1 MLTARAPQDLPKKLA
16 MACSSKFI
24 ITDPFTFFFDD
35 EVNVVQNFSW
45 NVTNDFP
52 AIKILVLEPK
62 FRLVLFLFW
71 LYYLHLHPTK
81 LFLYIRYILVKKL
94 WL

>member
-24 ITDPFTFFFDD
+24 ITDPSTFFFDD
-35 EVNVVQNFSW
+35 EVNIVHNFSW

-52 AIKILVLEPK
+52 AIKILVFGSIAIKIWFGSISILALSST
-62 FRLVLFLFW
+62 FASNQAVS
-71 LYYLHLHPTK
+71 LY
-81 LFLYIRYILVKKL
+81 R
-94 WL
+94 

>member
-24 ITDPFTFFFDD
+24 ITDPSTFFFDD
-35 EVNVVQNFSW
+35 EVNIVQNFSW

-52 AIKILVLEPK
+52 AIKILVFGLIAIK
-62 FRLVLFLFW
+62 IWFGSISILALSSTFASNQAVS
-71 LYYLHLHPTK
+71 LY
-81 LFLYIRYILVKKL
+81 R
-94 WL
+94 